1 MSLITAVALAWFLI
15 LGFQSFATDFA
26 LVDFYSIS
34 LYQIE
39 EVPFDCCG

>member
-1 MSLITAVALAWFLI
+1 MSLIAVVALVWLI

-34 LYQIE
+34 LHQNE
-39 EVPFDCCG
+39 EVPFDFCL